1 MFNFLLVLMI
11 LGGGNTVD
19 SMPNYYMDDYTEIY
33 NEGLDPTTPPAD
45 CVRREAFQMLYFGI
59 TEK

>member
-1 MFNFLLVLMI
+1 MI